1 MINNTFIKTKDPE
14 SANKLRLQGFQ
25 ELTASGEYFVF
36 LNKDAAN
43 FDGVNHLLFTNIL
56 YM

>member
-43 FDGVNHLLFTNIL
+43 FDGINHLLFTNIL